1 VGHERDWTI
10 ADLVADLRAATPS
23 QAAELAS
30 PEKEDLKERVEDAIL
45 SLARCLR
52 DRVFNLSED
61 SEAME
66 LRLNLAMQNA
76 LKANS
81 SAFELSR
88 RKLILLNPAVLIRQH
103 LEKIS
108 DLGRQIYVRM
118 EHSLKIRQAA
128 FIKAAEKLS
137 NLSPLNILSRGYSIT
152 FKLPQAAIV
161 KDAGALEP
169 GEIIKTRLHK
179 GEVVSKI
186 TEVNK
191 NG

>member
-1 VGHERDWTI
+1 
-10 ADLVADLRAATPS
+10 
-23 QAAELAS
+23 
-30 PEKEDLKERVEDAIL
+30 
-45 SLARCLR
+45 
-52 DRVFNLSED
+52 
-61 SEAME
+61 M
-66 LRLNLAMQNA
+66 
-76 LKANS
+76 
-81 SAFELSR
+81 
-88 RKLILLNPAVLIRQH
+88 
-103 LEKIS
+103 EKIS